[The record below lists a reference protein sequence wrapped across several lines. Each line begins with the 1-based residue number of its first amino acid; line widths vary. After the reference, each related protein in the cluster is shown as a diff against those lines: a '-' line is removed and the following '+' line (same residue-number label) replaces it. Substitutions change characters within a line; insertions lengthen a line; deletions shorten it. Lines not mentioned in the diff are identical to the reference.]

1 MSRYWSKLR
10 CLKGGVGHF
19 ERISQ
24 GERGVP
30 LPTIF
35 GIRKLESLGYR
46 MVKKI
51 AEKFNH
57 LSRVHQHYRQTDRRQ
72 TTDGIATASS
82 EREREFTS
90 AKNGKNWPV
99 YNQV

>member
-1 MSRYWSKLR
+1 
-10 CLKGGVGHF
+10 
-19 ERISQ
+19 
-24 GERGVP
+24 
-30 LPTIF
+30 
-35 GIRKLESLGYR
+35 

-57 LSRVHQHYRQTDRRQ
+57 LSRVHQRHRQTDDRQ

-90 AKNGKNWPV
+90 AKNQSLIRTAKTRF
-99 YNQV
+99 